1 MSTPLKAGLSWP
13 QPDKTTKA
21 LAMPKAKKDLEKT
34 LRCSMTLALKKIVVE
49 QQSGKQST
57 QVDQ

>member
-1 MSTPLKAGLSWP
+1 
-13 QPDKTTKA
+13 
-21 LAMPKAKKDLEKT
+21 MPKAKKDLETT

>member
-1 MSTPLKAGLSWP
+1 VT
-13 QPDKTTKA
+13 Q
-21 LAMPKAKKDLEKT
+21 PKAKKVLAKT
-34 LRCSMTLALKKIVVE
+34 RRCSMTLALKKIVVE